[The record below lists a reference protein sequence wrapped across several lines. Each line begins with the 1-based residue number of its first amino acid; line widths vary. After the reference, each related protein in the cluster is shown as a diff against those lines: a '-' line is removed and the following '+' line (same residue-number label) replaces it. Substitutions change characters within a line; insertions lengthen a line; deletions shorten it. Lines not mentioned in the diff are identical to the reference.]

1 MLQTNQKCY
10 KKKNEKCYK
19 NLAMNYSKIVHSY
32 QIPYESLEASL
43 KDPIIYFGCAWK
55 KYFKK
60 KVSFFY
66 NNHQKSIEINRIY
79 QN

>member
-32 QIPYESLEASL
+32 QIPYESLEECNMQSIIKRSHHIYWLRMEEKFQEKSL
-43 KDPIIYFGCAWK
+43 IF
-55 KYFKK
+55 
-60 KVSFFY
+60 S
-66 NNHQKSIEINRIY
+66 
-79 QN
+79 